1 MVAIVDIWKNNNA
14 PKTAPFQRWYALIK
28 PELHGGAFKG
38 RRLFGDDEVLVDLL
52 VCLCP
57 VMQ

>member
-1 MVAIVDIWKNNNA
+1 MVAIVDIWNNNNT
-14 PKTAPFQRWYALIK
+14 PNTAPFRRWYALIK

-38 RRLFGDDEVLVDLL
+38 RRLLGDNEVLVDLL